1 MPAET
6 GDIVFFP
13 GKVGHIGMFYD
24 AKRIIHATNSQ
35 NFHLSDN
42 ESTTGGR
49 IDYMT
54 NKAFR
59 PPWSKLALGQE
70 EIRKAELRRVADKMK
85 DIATYG
91 LYRAF
96 RLWAGNSSFGPGA
109 EARLAKYRA
118 RLNGT
123 APAADADKFVTH
135 ITCSE
140 AVILTYQ
147 LSFPDREAPF
157 FILLDAAHTMPN
169 TLADWLQKNGWTAVS
184 V

>member
-13 GKVGHIGMFYD
+13 GKIGHIGMFYD
-24 AKRIIHATNSQ
+24 ANRIIHATNSE

-42 ESTTGGR
+42 QTMDGGS
-49 IDYMT
+49 ISYMT
-54 NKAFR
+54 SRAFR
-59 PPWSKLALGQE
+59 PPWSKLPAGQE
-70 EIRKAELRRVADKMK
+70 AVKKAELRRVADRMK

-118 RLNGT
+118 RLDGT
-123 APAADADKFVTH
+123 ATDADRKFVTH

-140 AVILTYQ
+140 AVMLTYQ
-147 LSFPDREAPF
+147 LAFPDREAPF
-157 FILLDAAHTMPN
+157 FIRLDAAHTMPN
-169 TLADWLQKNGWTAVS
+169 TLADWLQKNGWTAES

>member
-24 AKRIIHATNSQ
+24 SKRIIHATNSQ

-42 ESTTGGR
+42 VTMDGGK
-49 IDYMT
+49 ISYMT
-54 NKAFR
+54 TKAFR
-59 PPWSKLALGQE
+59 PPWAKLAAGQE
-70 EIRKAELRRVADKMK
+70 EIRKTELRRVADKMSS
-85 DIATYG
+85 IATYG

-96 RLWAGNSSFGPGA
+96 RLWAGNSSFGPKA

-123 APAADADKFVTH
+123 ATDADNKFITH

-147 LSFPDREAPF
+147 LSFPNREAPF
-157 FILLDAAHTMPN
+157 FILLDAAHSMPN
-169 TLADWLQKNGWTAVS
+169 TLSDWLGKNDWTVVS